1 MTDLLGRSDV
11 QVAARFAGDVNLF
24 TAPMTTVVLAED
36 LLEGSP
42 EAVLVG
48 VRVVVEDD
56 EVAFAGEVIAI
67 RGTVFTVKLTDCVS
81 G

>member
-11 QVAARFAGDVNLF
+11 QAAARFVGDLNLF

-56 EVAFAGEVIAI
+56 EVAFAGEVIDI
-67 RGTVFTVKLTDCVS
+67 RDQVFTVKLTDCVS

>member
-11 QVAARFAGDVNLF
+11 QVSARFAGDLNLF

-56 EVAFAGEVIAI
+56 EVAFAGEVIDI
-67 RGTVFTVKLTDCVS
+67 RDQVFTVKLTDCVS

>member
-1 MTDLLGRSDV
+1 
-11 QVAARFAGDVNLF
+11 
-24 TAPMTTVVLAED
+24 MTTVVLAED

-42 EAVLVG
+42 KAVLVG

>member
-1 MTDLLGRSDV
+1 MTQPLNDESAESL
-11 QVAARFAGDVNLF
+11 ARFAGDLNLF

-36 LLEGSP
+36 LLDGSP

-48 VRVVVEDD
+48 ARVVVEDD
-56 EVAFAGEVIAI
+56 EVAFAGEVIDI
-67 RGTVFTVKLTDCVS
+67 RDRVFTVKLTDCVS